1 MRELGLFE
9 QYLIQLRQELLQR
22 GHMLALSADTPQDF
36 VHVRTTAH
44 EAELCERLVGA
55 LRALANDPGQ
65 FIKEYLK

>member
-22 GHMLALSADTPQDF
+22 GHAQALAAQVLDDLL
-36 VHVRTTAH
+36 HVRTTAC
-44 EAELCERLVGA
+44 EAELADRMLGA